1 LEENKSL
8 DEGLNNLSLEQKMI
22 RNRAFYSILE
32 ARPITSNRLHEIT
45 GMPFEQVE
53 TIIDDLAHRGMI
65 EIDRERGVVG
75 SHGLSLIETGHR
87 LNINGQNLF
96 TWCAADAVG
105 IPAALNMDALIK
117 SECFSCKEPLTI
129 KVSKGETSFVSQ
141 PDLRV
146 WVIKADLGKSIVG
159 CT

>member
-1 LEENKSL
+1 MEDNKSL
-8 DEGLNNLSLEQKMI
+8 GEVLNELSLEQKMI
-22 RNRAFYSILE
+22 SVKAFYSILE

-45 GMPFEQVE
+45 GMSIEQVE
-53 TIIDDLAHRGMI
+53 TIIDDLAYRGMI
-65 EIDRERGVVG
+65 ELGGERGVVG
-75 SHGLSLIETGHR
+75 SHGLSLLETEHR

-96 TWCAADAVG
+96 SWCAADAVG

-129 KVSKGETSFVSQ
+129 RVRKGEISFASQ